1 MSKTSSRPATSGHRR
16 TDWRASPA
24 AILFVLPCAAVFA
37 VFLAYPLFRNAYIAL
52 FNWNGLTAATKWV
65 GLDNFVWVFTSPV
78 VLDTARNTLVF
89 GIITI
94 ALQLGGGFLLAVALA
109 GNGRIRQVGRT
120 IFFIPVVLTP
130 VVVGFL
136 FSKILE
142 PNDGELARGLNAL
155 GLGALVHPWLADP
168 NTALVTVSL
177 VNVWLW
183 IGFSMS
189 VYLSALTGVPTELIE
204 AAKLDGTNS
213 RQLVWHVL
221 VPYLRP
227 THFALLT
234 LSVIG
239 TLKTFD
245 IVYVLTKGGPSGS
258 TELPTTLL
266 FRVGFDEY
274 KQGRASAIGTV
285 LFVVA
290 LVLTIINL
298 RIANRAEKTE

>member
-1 MSKTSSRPATSGHRR
+1 MTTTFSRAGVGRR
-16 TDWRASPA
+16 ARPDWRTTPA
-24 AILFVLPCAAVFA
+24 AILFVLPCFAVFA
-37 VFLAYPLFRNAYIAL
+37 IFLAYPLLRNAYVAL
-52 FNWNGLTAATKWV
+52 FDWNGLTAETSWV

-78 VLDTARNTLVF
+78 VLATAGNTLIF

-94 ALQLGGGFLLAVALA
+94 TLQLGGGFLLAVALA
-109 GNGRIRQVGRT
+109 GNGRIRQLGRT

-136 FSKILE
+136 YSKILE
-142 PNDGELARGLNAL
+142 PNDGELARALNAI
-155 GLGALVHPWLADP
+155 GLSTLVHPWLADP

-183 IGFSMS
+183 IGFAMS
-189 VYLSALTGVPTELIE
+189 VYLSALTGVPSELIE

-221 VPYLRP
+221 VPFLRP

-245 IVYVLTKGGPSGS
+245 IVYVLTKGGPGGA

-266 FRVGFDEY
+266 FRTGFDEY
-274 KQGRASAIGTV
+274 RQGRASALGTV

-290 LVLTIINL
+290 LLLTVINL
-298 RIANRAEKTE
+298 RIANRSEKSA